1 MDPISASVVVG
12 LLARYAHHLAGHA
25 QAAVDDAVKDQ
36 LARLWEAVRTRFQRD
51 PHAAH
56 ALDRV
61 AEDPGNELRQAAL
74 QDYLAQSMQADRD
87 FRVELVRL
95 AQPVITTTSTVDVQD
110 SGAVAAGGTVNIT
123 GQIAAGR
130 DVLRSAA
137 TGKATGKASP

>member
-25 QAAVDDAVKDQ
+25 QAVVDDAVKDQ
-36 LARLWEAVRTRFQRD
+36 LRKLWEAVRTRFQRD

-61 AEDPGNELRQAAL
+61 AEEPGNELRQAAL

-87 FRVELVRL
+87 FCAELARL
-95 AQPVITTTSTVDVQD
+95 ARPVITTTMTLDVQN
-110 SGAVAAGGTVNIT
+110 SGAVAAGATVNIT

-130 DVLRSAA
+130 DVLGSV
-137 TGKATGKASP
+137 TTDKASP